1 MVRVPANFLWEVF
14 LILSFLKGIVRV
26 QPKPLDQKIPPQEA
40 VVVYR
45 SYQSDQPPTLSDVV
59 AGPSVP
65 GPGVP
70 SMPQTRVYHYVN
82 PSNGNHVTSLLPP
95 DHPEMVCMQRG
106 SHVEETKFGL
116 LGEFLFSHTP
126 SPPTVLMRIMP
137 DRCHR
142 GHRLVPV
149 WDWVVSLGQDRYLQT
164 VWRCNQG
171 TAFDSPW

>member
-1 MVRVPANFLWEVF
+1 MVRVPAAFFRGVF

-45 SYQSDQPPTLSDVV
+45 SYQSDQPPTLSDVA

-65 GPGVP
+65 GPEIP

-106 SHVEETKFGL
+106 SHVEETKFGF
-116 LGEFLFSHTP
+116 LGELLFLT
-126 SPPTVLMRIMP
+126 SP
-137 DRCHR
+137 
-142 GHRLVPV
+142 RL
-149 WDWVVSLGQDRYLQT
+149 Q
-164 VWRCNQG
+164 C
-171 TAFDSPW
+171 